1 MSTRVPNRQNRPTR
15 GRGGFFRRL
24 FGGGAGPQP
33 MTPAGRAA
41 TVAAAQAGPGY
52 ETTDISVRGIGWLGA
67 GFIVL
72 SIVGAVIL
80 WFGFNAIASLL
91 TPAEPTSPLAT
102 IPQVPPGPNLQISPS
117 SDLQRLLTSEQNLLT
132 QYAWVNQKQG
142 VVRIPIDQAM
152 KLILQRGLPTR
163 PNAGLPTTDPG
174 GYFDEGHNLDS
185 EGGVP
190 PGAGVGNGK

>member
-1 MSTRVPNRQNRPTR
+1 MSTRTPNRQNRSAR

-24 FGGGAGPQP
+24 FGGDAGPQP

-52 ETTDISVRGIGWLGA
+52 ETTDISVRGIGWLGV
-67 GFIVL
+67 GFVIL
-72 SIVGAVIL
+72 AIVGAAVL
-80 WFGFNAIASLL
+80 WLAFNRLAFLL
-91 TPAEPTSPLAT
+91 TPAPATSPLAT
-102 IPQVPPGPNLQISPS
+102 IPQVPPGPQLQLNPTV
-117 SDLQRLLTSEQNLLT
+117 DLQGMLASEQNLLT
-132 QYAWVNQKQG
+132 KYAWVNQQQG

-163 PNAGLPTTDPG
+163 PNAGLPATDPG

-185 EGGVP
+185 EGGAP
-190 PGAGVGNGK
+190 PGTGVGDGK

>member
-1 MSTRVPNRQNRPTR
+1 
-15 GRGGFFRRL
+15 
-24 FGGGAGPQP
+24 